1 MARSWL
7 TQTTQYEVE
16 TELFSGP
23 LDLLLDL
30 IQKAE
35 LDITKLALAQVTD
48 QFLAYIEAHRESEP
62 DYISEFLV
70 IAAKLVQIKS
80 EALLPRPPAREEDE
94 EDPGEQLAHQLQIYN
109 QVKKAAGWLGQ
120 RVDSNLRGYLHIP
133 RVFNVTA
140 QIDLSDLT
148 LTDLTAALE
157 ALLKNASVLEPEGVI
172 SIPKLTLKRKLEE
185 IITRLRVLPTTSF
198 QELLGSERTRLNMII
213 VFLAILELTKQE
225 LVSTEQPQLFSDIHI
240 TALNGNLD
248 LNSREITIEDDN

>member
-80 EALLPRPPAREEDE
+80 EALLPRPPAREEDG
-94 EDPGEQLAHQLQIYN
+94 EDPGEQLAD
-109 QVKKAAGWLGQ
+109 
-120 RVDSNLRGYLHIP
+120 R
-133 RVFNVTA
+133 
-140 QIDLSDLT
+140 
-148 LTDLTAALE
+148 
-157 ALLKNASVLEPEGVI
+157 
-172 SIPKLTLKRKLEE
+172 
-185 IITRLRVLPTTSF
+185 
-198 QELLGSERTRLNMII
+198 
-213 VFLAILELTKQE
+213 
-225 LVSTEQPQLFSDIHI
+225 EQS
-240 TALNGNLD
+240 
-248 LNSREITIEDDN
+248 

>member
-1 MARSWL
+1 
-7 TQTTQYEVE
+7 
-16 TELFSGP
+16 
-23 LDLLLDL
+23 
-30 IQKAE
+30 
-35 LDITKLALAQVTD
+35 LAQVTD

-120 RVDSNLRGYLHIP
+120 RLDSNLRGYLHIP

-185 IITRLRVLPTTSF
+185 IITRLNLPSNANWKK
-198 QELLGSERTRLNMII
+198 S
-213 VFLAILELTKQE
+213 
-225 LVSTEQPQLFSDIHI
+225 
-240 TALNGNLD
+240 
-248 LNSREITIEDDN
+248 

>member
-48 QFLAYIEAHRESEP
+48 QFLSYIEAHRESEP

-109 QVKKAAGWLGQ
+109 QVKKAACWLGQ

-133 RVFNVTA
+133 LVFNVSA

-198 QELLGSERTRLNMII
+198 QELLGAERTRLNMII